1 MKIERVTYQ
10 KVFPLGMYINEKIGV
25 DYLLNEGDDPK
36 AALEAAKKLCQE
48 FHEENN
54 KGLYIAP
61 AQEWD
66 NLPEVQGKRQ
76 PINKIEAM
84 KADIATCTEIK
95 VLESYNLIV
104 KKNPELQE
112 TYDLTLKKIEN
123 GL

>member
-1 MKIERVTYQ
+1 MQIERVTYQ

-48 FHEENN
+48 FHEETN

-61 AQEWD
+61 AAEWD
-66 NLPEVQGKRQ
+66 NLPEVQRTK
-76 PINKIEAM
+76 PVSKIEAM
-84 KADIATCTEIK
+84 KADISTCTDQK
-95 VLESYNLIV
+95 VLESYKLIV
-104 KKNPELQE
+104 KNNPDLQE
-112 TYDLTLKKIEN
+112 TYDLTLKKIQN